1 MTLNLNP
8 DIRDSGAAKLAEALE
23 DDVWIK
29 GKFKRLNTSCLSATI
44 YLSALDMQTCGL
56 TSNSAHLFQTL
67 LQNNSGLM
75 VLDLRENRL
84 MGEHKF
90 CRYIDIPSFLTVC
103 R

>member
-84 MGEHKF
+84 MGELG
-90 CRYIDIPSFLTVC
+90 SVGT
-103 R
+103 